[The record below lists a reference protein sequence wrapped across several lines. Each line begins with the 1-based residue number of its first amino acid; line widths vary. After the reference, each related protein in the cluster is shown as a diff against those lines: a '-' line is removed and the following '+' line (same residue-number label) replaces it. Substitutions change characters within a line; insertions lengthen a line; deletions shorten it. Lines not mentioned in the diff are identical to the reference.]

1 MEKRGRKGRDDGMR
15 IRSVELREIHLKLKE
30 RFEISTG
37 GWDLRRILLLRLEG
51 DEGEVWSECVAAEA
65 PNYSYE
71 TPETAWHIL
80 TDFVLPAIVGREWD
94 HPTEVLAPV
103 GWIRGH
109 PMALAAV
116 EMGAWALAAQAK
128 SVSLRSYLGGS
139 AEAVPVGVSV
149 GLQGTDEDLLRQVE
163 QRLGEG
169 YHKIKL
175 KIKPGRDVEML
186 RKVRDRFPEAPLMA
200 DANSSYTL
208 ADTPRLKELDGLGLM
223 MVEQPL
229 AYNDFR
235 DHALLQA
242 ELETPICLDESI
254 TCVGDARLALELESG
269 RIINI
274 KPGRVG
280 GFGPSKAIHDLC
292 AEKGVPVW
300 CGGMLEAGIG
310 RAYNLA
316 LAGLPNFTL
325 PGDISE
331 SRRYWAE
338 DIVEPEFVMREGKMS
353 IPDGVGLGVEI
364 RMDRVEALTKRRW
377 AFKG

>member
-1 MEKRGRKGRDDGMR
+1 MK
-15 IRSVELREIHLKLKE
+15 IREVELREIHLRLLE

-37 GWDLRRILLLRLEG
+37 GWDQRRILLLRMETE
-51 DEGEVWSECVAAEA
+51 DGEAWSECVAAEA

-80 TDFVLPAIVGREWD
+80 TEYVLPAVVGSEFQD
-94 HPTEVLAPV
+94 PGAILEPV
-103 GWIRGH
+103 SWIRGH
-109 PMALAAV
+109 PMALATV
-116 EMGAWALAAQAK
+116 EMGAWALEAVGK
-128 SVSLRSYLGGS
+128 NISLAVLLGGS
-139 AEAVPVGVSV
+139 RQTVPVGVSV
-149 GLQGTDEDLLRQVE
+149 GLQGTDEELLKQVE
-163 QRLGEG
+163 DRLAQG
-169 YHKIKL
+169 YKKIKL
-175 KIKPGRDVEML
+175 KIKPGRDVAMV
-186 RKVRDRFPEAPLMA
+186 RKVREVFPHAPLMA

-208 ADTPRLKELDGLGLM
+208 ADVAVLKELDGLNLM

-229 AYNDFR
+229 SFEDLR

-242 ELETPICLDESI
+242 QMQTPICLDESI
-254 TCVGDARLALELESG
+254 RGPGDTLLALELGSG

-280 GFGPSKAIHDLC
+280 GFTSSLKIHDLC
-292 AEKGVPVW
+292 AERDVPVW

-316 LAGLPNFTL
+316 LASLPNFLL

-338 DIVEPEFVMREGKMS
+338 DIVEPEFVME
-353 IPDGVGLGVEI
+353 DGMMAVPTGPGIGI
-364 RMDRVEALTKRRW
+364 RVRRDRVESLTSRRW
-377 AFKG
+377 GMKA